1 MQQNE
6 NRVLKI
12 VRISSDVSYGA
23 LIDADDKEIEI
34 TDDMILRAC
43 EIMENDQVYPFTRI
57 ASS

>member
-12 VRISSDVSYGA
+12 VRISNDVSYGA
-23 LIDADDKEIEI
+23 LIDADDQEIEI
-34 TDDMILRAC
+34 TDEMILKAC
-43 EIMENDQVYPFTRI
+43 EVMENNQVYPFTRI